1 MNARLSTN
9 RKFKRILTNIL
20 SICAILAIAL
30 PVTQVAYAVSS
41 SPFVGHWQA
50 TDIDGSDIRLAISGP
65 PSGPLQ
71 ITWTE
76 SYISFCNRE
85 AGIVRGTGQ
94 LNKSDPNL
102 LEANLHLECLKTG
115 ATLDFHLAWRYH
127 PATGTL
133 SSRYGNGAVTIWHR
147 PGQPPPPPPALGLR
161 VDYGDNWVESF
172 YEGGHMAWITVT
184 ESDGVTVKATA
195 ELVTE
200 PKDYWGGET
209 GFHSLD
215 STWLDAN
222 GNPTENPPDIQ
233 PNDWV
238 FGWVD
243 NGASA
248 QVQIGEI
255 SGTIDLAANSIAGAI
270 TAPWFTDRVQVEC
283 LDWGS
288 GREQPFGNKDGGLVL
303 TDGADHYSCSWAGE
317 WDIQPGQTIGVGY
330 FGPDGNWVANAFT
343 TPKVRLI
350 AFPAGEQIFGYYWP
364 EGSDV
369 HLAINGTDFTQ
380 TATVGPS
387 SWDPNDILALLDFHG
402 QYDLKPG
409 DVVMLS
415 GSGMEL
421 TYTVLN
427 LSVSN
432 VDVTADIVTG
442 TADPGAS
449 LTVAPFGFGDQA
461 LQVTADEDG
470 NWLANFT
477 EAGIDLVEGMCG
489 RSQMYDLVTDNN
501 TAVDWCIPAPRLIAF
516 PAVDEIFGYNWPEGT
531 DVHLTIHDP
540 PDFEQIVTV
549 VPSSWDP
556 NDILAHFS
564 FNGQYDL
571 KPGDV
576 VTLSGSG
583 LERTYTVRNL
593 TVTNVDPVGDTVSGK
608 ADPGTE
614 VMVDPF
620 HFGDLPLHVTA
631 GQDGNWLANFAEAG
645 IDLVEGMCG
654 RSEMFDELS
663 NSTAVDW
670 CIP

>member
-102 LEANLHLECLKTG
+102 LDANLHLECLKTG
-115 ATLDFHLAWRYH
+115 ASLDFHLAWRYH

-147 PGQPPPPPPALGLR
+147 PGQPLPPPPALGLR

-209 GFHSLD
+209 GFQSLD

-255 SGTIDLAANSIAGAI
+255 SGTIDLAADSIAGAI
-270 TAPWFTDRVQVEC
+270 TAPWFTDRAQVEC

-303 TDGADHYSCSWAGE
+303 TDGVDPYSCSWAGE
-317 WDIQPGQTIGVGY
+317 WDVQPGQTIGVGY
-330 FGPDGNWVANAFT
+330 FGPDGNWVTNAFS
-343 TPKVRLI
+343 TPNPTFVAYVPGAI
-350 AFPAGEQIFGYYWP
+350 EGYDWPMGATISININGGEYTAQAVSEQRPEFP
-364 EGSDV
+364 EGSTRVLFELSRNDFSIKAGD
-369 HLAINGTDFTQ
+369 HILMTDE
-380 TATVGPS
+380 ATGVR
-387 SWDPNDILALLDFHG
+387 
-402 QYDLKPG
+402 K
-409 DVVMLS
+409 DVV
-415 GSGMEL
+415 
-421 TYTVLN
+421 
-427 LSVSN
+427 
-432 VDVTADIVTG
+432 
-442 TADPGAS
+442 
-449 LTVAPFGFGDQA
+449 
-461 LQVTADEDG
+461 
-470 NWLANFT
+470 
-477 EAGIDLVEGMCG
+477 
-489 RSQMYDLVTDNN
+489 
-501 TAVDWCIPAPRLIAF
+501 
-516 PAVDEIFGYNWPEGT
+516 
-531 DVHLTIHDP
+531 
-540 PDFEQIVTV
+540 
-549 VPSSWDP
+549 
-556 NDILAHFS
+556 
-564 FNGQYDL
+564 
-571 KPGDV
+571 
-576 VTLSGSG
+576 
-583 LERTYTVRNL
+583 
-593 TVTNVDPVGDTVSGK
+593 VTNLAVTNIDVSTGTVSGIY
-608 ADPGTE
+608 DPSE
-614 VMVDPF
+614 SLRVW
-620 HFGDLPLHVTA
+620 LY
-631 GQDGNWLANFAEAG
+631 GQDGQTTSTDPDAG
-645 IDLVEGMCG
+645 TWTAT
-654 RSEMFDELS
+654 FDELS
-663 NSTAVDW
+663 PGAWGGATQWESDGDGTSLDFQVPQETMWVAAYTYELPTEYWTEGTHTYHFEAAWNGGSEITPDVSFNVSSEAQLYDGYVLLRGLALRANINGECPVIDPAVIQSSQLTRFHNGYVTDYPMTYEEALIYFDSLSAKAVW
-670 CIP
+670 DGGEPVELIRHEIIPSQADQWPAYYCSFTMP